1 MDAVN
6 NFMLHNH
13 TQKLPGSCVSHN
25 WQDLCLLYKTVL
37 TTTGQKHEFYS
48 AV

>member
-6 NFMLHNH
+6 NIA
-13 TQKLPGSCVSHN
+13 QKLPASCESDN
-25 WQDLCLLYKTVL
+25 WQELCLLYKTVL